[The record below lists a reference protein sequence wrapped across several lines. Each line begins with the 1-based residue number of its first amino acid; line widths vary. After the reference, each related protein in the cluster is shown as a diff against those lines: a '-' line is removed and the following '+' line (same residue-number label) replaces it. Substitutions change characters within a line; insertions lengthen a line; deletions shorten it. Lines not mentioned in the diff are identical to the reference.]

1 MTADGL
7 RFAQSSDNLLGTLQ
21 LLILKTFDHGSKHG
35 FGITLHIQS
44 VSEGLL
50 RVEEGSLYPALHRLE
65 RAKLISGKWVVT
77 ENGRRARVYT
87 LTAAGKKRLAET
99 ESNWATVS
107 AGVQK
112 VLRFV

>member
-1 MTADGL
+1 MPSAPH
-7 RFAQSSDNLLGTLQ
+7 NLATILGTLQ
-21 LLILKTFDHGSKHG
+21 LLILKTLDHGSKHG
-35 FGITLHIQS
+35 FGITLHIQT
-44 VSEGLL
+44 VSDGLL
-50 RVEEGSLYPALHRLE
+50 RIEEGSLYPALHRLE

-87 LTAAGKKRLAET
+87 LSPAGKKRLAET